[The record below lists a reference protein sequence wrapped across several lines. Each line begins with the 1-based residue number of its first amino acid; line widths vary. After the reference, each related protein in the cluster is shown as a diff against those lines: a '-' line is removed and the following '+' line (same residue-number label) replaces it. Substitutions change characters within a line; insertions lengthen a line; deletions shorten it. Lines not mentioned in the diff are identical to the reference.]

1 MEALKKILNKF
12 KIEDYPTH
20 SRIHC
25 LHSFSSPSRNVYI
38 KREDELGFL
47 SSGSKVRK
55 YLSLVPYL
63 KMNGYKEAIL
73 IGSPYSNNVLI
84 LSQLLL
90 QNQITPSLFMQGPPP
105 EKIEGNYLWT
115 SLCNSMKHVHWIGK
129 EKWVDV
135 EILANEHIKKNHSKK
150 IAFIPEGA
158 SCRESL
164 PGLVTL
170 ALDIIENEKG
180 TSEPFSHIFIDSGT
194 GMTALS
200 LVLVFAYLQKKTS
213 IHIVQMA
220 GNKQELEQKFLKY
233 KQYFEEMVEAKL
245 SVSFPYVYSPSTARS
260 FGSWNQTILQEVKN
274 MAQQEGILTDPIY
287 SAKLVFESRKIITE
301 KNLSGNILLIHSG
314 GSFTLSGFQTQ
325 FAHLL
330 QKRL

>member
-1 MEALKKILNKF
+1 M
-12 KIEDYPTH
+12 EDYPTH
-20 SRIHC
+20 SRIHP
-25 LHSFSSPSRNVYI
+25 LHSFSSPSCNVYV

-47 SSGSKVRK
+47 SSGSKMRK

-63 KMNGYKEAIL
+63 KMNGYKEAVL
-73 IGSPYSNNVLI
+73 IGGPYSNNILI

-90 QNQITPSLFMQGPPP
+90 QNLITPTLFLQAPPP

-115 SLCNSMKHVHWIGK
+115 SLCNSTKHIHWIGK
-129 EKWVDV
+129 EEWVDV
-135 EILANEHIKKNHSKK
+135 ETLANEYIRRNPSKK
-150 IAFIPEGA
+150 IALIPEGA

-170 ALDIIENEKG
+170 ALDIIENEKKLP
-180 TSEPFSHIFIDSGT
+180 EPFSHVFIDSGT

-200 LVLVFAYLQKKTS
+200 LVLAFAYLEKKTS

-220 GNKQELEQKFLKY
+220 GNKQELEQKLLEY
-233 KQYFEEMVEAKL
+233 KQYFEEMIEGSL
-245 SVSFPYVYSPSTARS
+245 SASLPYIYRPSTARS

-274 MAQQEGILTDPIY
+274 VAQQEGILTDPIY
-287 SAKLVFESRKIITE
+287 SAKLIFESRKIIME
-301 KNLSGNILLIHSG
+301 KKLSGNILLIHSG

-330 QKRL
+330 QKGL